1 MTNDARGSAN
11 GSGRSRR
18 SPRAER
24 DDFGILEV
32 DVEGRV
38 LDVNARLG
46 EILGYAPEEL
56 VGMTIDALTA
66 PEDRERSH
74 ALNARVGAGALD
86 VFEYEKR
93 YLRKDGTKI
102 WAHVTVSAQ
111 RDSTG
116 AFQRAIG
123 AVQPLSARS
132 PGVARGAPDAKF
144 RALFEH
150 AAIGMGIVRF
160 EDARWM
166 DVNATFCRMLG
177 RSRQEMLRTPWPE
190 ITHPE
195 DVELDLVPF
204 RRMAKGE
211 LDSYRV
217 EKRFVHREGHLVW
230 ARLTLSL
237 VRDEHG
243 RPDYEIAIVED
254 IGDRKAAEEALR
266 RAEAQRE
273 AERAKLQVILETLPV
288 GFFVLDADGVM
299 VLANDLMK
307 ETLGDTVTVG
317 SAVDPARARGHR
329 PDTGEPIMA
338 PDWPCARALRGER
351 VDGEM
356 IDLEAPD
363 GTRRTIIT
371 SSAPILDAS
380 GRVVGAVAANQDI
393 SELRAMQ
400 ARLQEAD
407 QRKSEFLAVLSH
419 ELRNPLTPIRNSIH
433 ILERAA
439 PGGAQAKRA
448 LEVID
453 RQVMQMTHLVEDL
466 LDVTR
471 ISRGKIRLQR
481 QHVDLREPLRC
492 TADDARASFRRS
504 GIDFELSLPDEP
516 VPANVDR
523 TRVAQIV
530 GNLLH
535 NAMKFT
541 PPGGHVLL
549 ALERDGARARVRV
562 KDTGVGIEPHLRAK
576 LFEPFVQADNTL
588 DRTKG
593 GLGLGLALV
602 RGLVELHGGTV
613 EATSEGPGRGAELIF
628 DLPLEPEA
636 AQPEAAPREPR
647 GPARPLRVLVIEDNA
662 DAAESLRQVLELDGH
677 DVDTAATGLE
687 GLERATHAPPDVVLC
702 DLGLPGID
710 GFEVARRLR
719 RDPNLTETHLVALSG
734 YAAPEDQEKSREAG
748 FEKHLAKPPDLEAL
762 EATLR
767 SYAKSRTQPT
777 A

>member
-1 MTNDARGSAN
+1 MTNDARGSAY
-11 GSGRSRR
+11 GSVRSRR

-56 VGMTIDALTA
+56 VGMAIDALTA
-66 PEDRERSH
+66 PEDRERTH

-116 AFQRAIG
+116 AFRRAIG

-453 RQVMQMTHLVEDL
+453 RQVMQMTHLIEDL

-492 TADDARASFRRS
+492 TADDSRASFRRS
-504 GIDFELSLPDEP
+504 GIDFGLSLPDEP

-535 NAMKFT
+535 NADKFT
-541 PPGGHVLL
+541 DSGGHVSVEVSLDRAADVVVL
-549 ALERDGARARVRV
+549 RVTDDGIGLDSTMLSRV
-562 KDTGVGIEPHLRAK
+562 
-576 LFEPFVQADNTL
+576 FEPFAQADLSL
-588 DRTKG
+588 DRRKG

-602 RGLVELHGGTV
+602 RGLVELHGGLV
-613 EATSEGPGRGAELIF
+613 AAASPGLGRGASF
-628 DLPLEPEA
+628 TVRLPRLG
-636 AQPEAAPREPR
+636 APGAGVARRDVSPPR
-647 GPARPLRVLVIEDNA
+647 ARALRVLVIEDNR
-662 DAAESLRQVLELDGH
+662 DAADSLVELLRLFGH
-677 DVDTAATGLE
+677 EVTAAYTGPE
-687 GLERATHAPPDVVLC
+687 GLEVALSFEPEVVLC
-702 DLGLPGID
+702 DLGLPGLD
-710 GFEVARRLR
+710 GFAVARSLR
-719 RDPNLTETHLVALSG
+719 ADPRTRGALLVAQTG
-734 YAAPEDQEKSREAG
+734 YAQLQDQQQARAAG
-748 FEKHLAKPPDLEAL
+748 FDLHLTKPLDLEQL
-762 EATLR
+762 ERLLAQR
-767 SYAKSRTQPT
+767 ASR
-777 A
+777 